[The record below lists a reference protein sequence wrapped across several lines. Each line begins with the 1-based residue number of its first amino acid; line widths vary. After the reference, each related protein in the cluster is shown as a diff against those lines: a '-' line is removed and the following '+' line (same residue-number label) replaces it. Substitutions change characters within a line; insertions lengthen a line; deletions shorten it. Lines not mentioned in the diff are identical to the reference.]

1 MPKLSISFKPN
12 WARWTFK
19 LGFTRIPQ
27 LRSKESCTGDRAPG
41 QVNMHCLSTCVLML
55 LRTCILNQGGR
66 LSLTPQLLDILPH
79 CQLMRTTTT
88 ACTRDG
94 RRHQE
99 GSYDVSVRLRIA
111 AMFYNKVCM
120 HEYKDGTVTM
130 CRSWDQGST
139 CATARDWQGT
149 VMAFWTNWNAL
160 LQPLIL

>member
-79 CQLMRTTTT
+79 CQLMRTTYNCLHKGWQKTSRGQLWCQCET
-88 ACTRDG
+88 AHYSHALQQGVYAWIQRWHSHDVQELRPRQHMCNSKRLTRDCHG
-94 RRHQE
+94 FL
-99 GSYDVSVRLRIA
+99 D
-111 AMFYNKVCM
+111 
-120 HEYKDGTVTM
+120 
-130 CRSWDQGST
+130 
-139 CATARDWQGT
+139 
-149 VMAFWTNWNAL
+149 
-160 LQPLIL
+160 